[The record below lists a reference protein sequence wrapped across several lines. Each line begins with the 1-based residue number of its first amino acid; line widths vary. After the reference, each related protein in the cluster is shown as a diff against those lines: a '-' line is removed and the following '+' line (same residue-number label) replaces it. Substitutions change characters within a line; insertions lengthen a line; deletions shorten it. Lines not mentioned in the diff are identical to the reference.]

1 MPVIMAQR
9 PMPHLHVVT
18 DTIAAM
24 KSAPRKGLRIRAV
37 AQMLIL
43 RGCWWKKYMSLI
55 HISPPPAAEAA
66 KNPFRILAAMY
77 ELKD

>member
-1 MPVIMAQR
+1 MAQR
-9 PMPHLHVVT
+9 PMPHRQVVT

-24 KSAPRKGLRIRAV
+24 NKAPKKGLRMRAV
-37 AQMLIL
+37 DHILIL

-55 HISPPPAAEAA
+55 HMRPPPAAEAA